1 MTTISEVCAY
11 LEQIAP
17 LAQQESYDN
26 AGLLIGDASAEV
38 KGALCCLDITEEVL
52 AEAVETGCNLIV
64 AHHPIIFKGLKR
76 LTGRTYVE
84 RCVAMALR
92 EGLAVY
98 AIHTNLDNALYRG
111 VNAAIADRLGLLNTR
126 ILAPRQER
134 LRIQLWAPVDADQA
148 AVEELL
154 KPYAPVWKSEQIRDG
169 VRGYLWEAAFSI
181 SRKGEMLSTL
191 RLSLLRRGE
200 MEPGL
205 TWSFLR
211 VEEEDPHCG
220 AGLLGELPVPM
231 DAGAFL
237 DELKQRMKT
246 DCIRHTHLPEGPVKK
261 VALCGGAGSF
271 LLGKALA
278 AGADVFISG
287 DFKYHEFFDADG
299 RILIADIGH
308 YESEQF
314 TINLLCELLSEKFVT
329 FAARCTRVRT
339 NPVFYH

>member
-1 MTTISEVCAY
+1 MITISDVCAY

-38 KGALCCLDITEEVL
+38 RGVLCCLDITEEVL
-52 AEAVETGCNLIV
+52 AEAVETGCNLVV

-126 ILAPRQER
+126 LLAPRQER
-134 LRIQLWAPVDADQA
+134 LRIQLWAPEGADQA
-148 AVEELL
+148 AVEQLL

-169 VRGYLWEAAFSI
+169 ASGYLWEAAFSI
-181 SRKGEMLSTL
+181 SRKGEILSAFWQ
-191 RLSLLRRGE
+191 
-200 MEPGL
+200 MEPAGL
-205 TWSFLR
+205 KWSFLR
-211 VEEEDPHCG
+211 VEEEDSNCG
-220 AGLLGELPVPM
+220 AGLLGELPETMEP
-231 DAGAFL
+231 GAFL

-246 DCIRHTHLPEGPVKK
+246 DCIRHTHLPKGPIKK

-271 LLGKALA
+271 LLGKAIA